1 MSTGTFEKY
10 ESEVRSYCRH
20 FPKVFTDAVGATLT
34 DEDGNQ
40 YIDFFCGAGAVNYG
54 HNNAYIKQK
63 VIDYLSTD
71 GIIHA
76 LDMYTAPKRE
86 FIEALEQKIIEPRG
100 LKYKIQFCG
109 PTGTNANEA
118 ALKLAR
124 KIKGRSNVF
133 AFMGCFHG
141 MTLGSLALTSEM
153 YARNSCGVSLGDV
166 THIPAPYMFEGLD
179 VLEYMQTL
187 IDDDHSATEKPAAL
201 VMETLQ
207 AEGGIRPFSNE
218 FLRGVRAFCDKND
231 ILLIID
237 DVQVGCCRTGSFFSF
252 ERAGIVPDM
261 VVMSKSIGG
270 MGMPLAIVLLKEE
283 LDCWKPG
290 EHNGT
295 FRGNQ
300 LSFVAGA
307 ASFDYLLENN
317 VEAETVRKGELVKR
331 FLETEILPLDSR
343 LEIRGM
349 GLIWG
354 IDFGGIDAALSEAVI
369 EKCFE
374 EKVICEC
381 AGRDG
386 AVFKIMPPLVIEDEL
401 LQKGLQVV
409 ANAVKEVL
417 AEAYT

>member
-1 MSTGTFEKY
+1 MNTNAFEKY

-20 FPKVFTDAVGATLT
+20 FPKVFTNAKGAVIT
-34 DEDGNQ
+34 DEDGND

-63 VIDYLSTD
+63 MIDYLMTD

-76 LDMYTAPKRE
+76 LDMFTVPKRA
-86 FIEALEQKIIEPRG
+86 FIEGLEKKIIEPRG
-100 LKYKIQFCG
+100 LRYKIQFCG
-109 PTGTNANEA
+109 PTGTNGVEA
-118 ALKLAR
+118 AIKLAR
-124 KIKGRSNVF
+124 KKTGRRNIF

-141 MTLGSLALTSEM
+141 MTLGALSLTSEM
-153 YARNSCGVSLGDV
+153 YARNGAGASLNDV

-179 VLEYMQTL
+179 VIQYMQML
-187 IDDDHSATEKPAAL
+187 LDDDHSAVDKPAAI

-207 AEGGIRPFSNE
+207 AEGGIRPFSDE
-218 FLRGVRAFCDKND
+218 FLRDVRAFCDKND

-237 DVQVGCCRTGSFFSF
+237 DIQVGCCRTGTFFSF
-252 ERAGIVPDM
+252 ERAGIEPDM
-261 VVMSKSIGG
+261 VVLSKSIGG

-283 LDCWKPG
+283 LDLWKPG

-300 LSFVAGA
+300 LSFIAGA

-317 VEAETVRKGELVKR
+317 VEAETKRKGEMVKD
-331 FLETEILPLDSR
+331 FIEKEILPLDSR
-343 LEIRGM
+343 LELRGM

-354 IDFGGIDAALSEAVI
+354 IDFGKIDAALSEKVI

-374 EKVICEC
+374 QNLICEC
-381 AGRDG
+381 AGRNG
-386 AVFKIMPPLVIEDEL
+386 AVLKIMPPLVIEDDL
-401 LQKGLQVV
+401 LLKGLGIITQ
-409 ANAVKEVL
+409 ATKEVL
-417 AEAYT
+417 EK